1 MTTAKNKLITGFVFA
16 TALAGMLLTITLSE
30 AGAAGQPWTASRDQA
45 KLTKIW
51 AVGDVGEGALGQ
63 SNADLVASRTM
74 EYLLYL
80 GDVYPSGTAADFA
93 DNYDPTFGQFS
104 EKTVPVIGN
113 HEHPTRS
120 LGFDPYWTAERGSP
134 PPAYFSFAA
143 SGWQFIV
150 LDSEIP
156 TGVGSAQHTWLKN
169 LLANTKSRGNCRIA
183 LSHRPR
189 YSDGSHGDQSEIEP
203 LWGLLANRARIW
215 LSGHDHNMQR
225 FASNR
230 GIVQFVSGAGG
241 RSHYPL
247 DEPSTTPL
255 KFGNTSA
262 DGALR
267 LILKRWP
274 GRASRASWSFVS
286 ADDGTD
292 LDAGYL
298 GCKRRR

>member
-1 MTTAKNKLITGFVFA
+1 MTIAKGKLVTGLAFA
-16 TALAGMLLTITLSE
+16 TALAAMLVTLTLSE
-30 AGAAGQPWTASRDQA
+30 AGAAGQPWTTSNDRA
-45 KLTKIW
+45 KLTRLW
-51 AVGDVGEGALGQ
+51 AVGDLGEGALGQ
-63 SNADLVASRTM
+63 SSADLVASRPM

-80 GDVYPSGTAADFA
+80 GDVYPSGTASDFA

-104 EKTVPVIGN
+104 AKTVPAIGN
-113 HEHPTRS
+113 HEHPNRAS
-120 LGFDPYWTAERGSP
+120 GFDPYWTAQRGSP
-134 PPAYFSFAA
+134 PPPYFSFAA

-150 LDSEIP
+150 LNSEIS

-169 LLANTKSRGNCRIA
+169 LLANSRSRGNCRIA

-189 YSDGSHGDQSEIEP
+189 YSDGSHGDQSEMEP
-203 LWGLLANRARIW
+203 LWGLLANRARMWI
-215 LSGHDHNMQR
+215 SGHDHNMQR
-225 FASNR
+225 LASNR

-247 DEPSTTPL
+247 DEPSVTPL

-267 LILKRWP
+267 LAVKRWP
-274 GRASRASWSFVS
+274 GRGSRADWSFVS
-286 ADDGTD
+286 ADDGTE
-292 LDAGYL
+292 LDTGYL

>member
-1 MTTAKNKLITGFVFA
+1 MTTAKDKLIAASVFA
-16 TALAGMLLTITLSE
+16 AALAAMSLTLTLSE
-30 AGAAGQPWTASRDQA
+30 ANAAGQPWTASRDHA
-45 KLTKIW
+45 GLTKVW

-63 SNADLVASRTM
+63 SNADLVASRAM

-134 PPAYFSFAA
+134 PPPYFAFAA
-143 SGWQFIV
+143 SGWQVIV
-150 LDSEIP
+150 LNSEIS
-156 TGVGSAQHTWLKN
+156 TDVGSAQHTWLKK
-169 LLANTKSRGNCRIA
+169 LLANTRSRGNCRIA

-225 FASNR
+225 FAANR

-241 RSHYPL
+241 RSHYPF
-247 DEPSTTPL
+247 DEPSTTHL
-255 KFGNTSA
+255 EFGNNSA

-267 LILKRWP
+267 LILKRWQ
-274 GRASRASWSFVS
+274 GRASRATWSFVS
-286 ADDGTD
+286 ADDGTE
-292 LDAGYL
+292 LDTGYL